1 MPMLRDDT
9 VLVGTP
15 HCVVREQEDRCVVY
29 NSRTD
34 ELHLIPMLGHYLYN
48 LCDGLRDVG
57 SICRAFSIDG
67 PDRTDDPDAGGAAR
81 ACITAYLEALVRRG
95 ILQEDR
101 RG

>member
-1 MPMLRDDT
+1 MSTLRDDT
-9 VLVGTP
+9 ILIGTP
-15 HCVVREQEDRCVVY
+15 HCVVREQEDRYVVY

-34 ELHLIPMLGHYLYN
+34 ELHLVPMLGHYIYN

-57 SICRAFSIDG
+57 SICSAFSADA
-67 PDRTDDPDAGGAAR
+67 PDQGAAAR
-81 ACITAYLEALVRRG
+81 ASITAYLEAMVKRG